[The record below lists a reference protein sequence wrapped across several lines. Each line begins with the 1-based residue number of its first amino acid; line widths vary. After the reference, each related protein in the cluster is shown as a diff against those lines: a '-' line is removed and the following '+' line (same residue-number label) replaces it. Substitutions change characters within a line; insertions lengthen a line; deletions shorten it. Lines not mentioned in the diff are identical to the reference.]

1 MSKGTFDLQVSN
13 ILRELQKEAE
23 ELRVDRINS
32 TMLLR
37 ALLEA
42 EESPLYDAL
51 LVQMEDPTCFPDMV
65 DETYDYMPVPQNAGA
80 EAVEKNDDEQ
90 EETGEPK
97 EENNT
102 AVQNVQE
109 PEDPKEVLP
118 QITFLDEG
126 EMKTIYF
133 DKDLEEVLGA
143 VIACFEMDEIVDVW
157 RLTAFFVHVMPR
169 DVRMVFRTY
178 GIKTNLLKTYFT
190 KKAENAS
197 VKKDETKGFKIPDEL
212 KGFVRNL
219 NEELKNEPCDISG
232 RNRECAQVWQTLQK
246 YSKSNAVLLGEPGVG
261 KTSIVVKMV
270 HDILDETCPEVF
282 KGFTVLSLD
291 VASSVAGTMYR
302 GQAEQRF
309 SALVDFLENQPNV
322 ILFID
327 EIHLINGAGACREGE
342 VDLANTL
349 KPILAGGKVR
359 VIGATTRDEYENY
372 FSRDGA
378 LKRRFRP
385 VYVKEPKMKEVYPML
400 KKSIETLSKYHGV
413 SITEEMVDFITLN
426 AACFDN
432 ETCNP
437 DRTKD
442 LIDLSMVA
450 AKQAGK
456 TEVDKEAVLANFAY
470 HFKKF
475 EKMSDRTKRSTAY
488 HEAGHCL
495 VALCSKELTN
505 YDVVAVS
512 IMPTDSY
519 LGVTVYE
526 DNDVTPEPTMEYF
539 VDRIAK
545 SLAGR
550 VAESMF
556 TRKTTSGAMV
566 DLQMATMQAHDIIS
580 KYGMAEF
587 GKNRSYTEETTNDK
601 VKDRINEEID
611 KIITKAMNRA
621 EEILSVNH
629 EALDA
634 LVEALM
640 KNGIVGPNDLKQI
653 LKDIE
658 RM

>member
-1 MSKGTFDLQVSN
+1 MSEKMPEKMLLDYQVLKILYDLTTEVEG
-13 ILRELQKEAE
+13 LG
-23 ELRVDRINS
+23 VDRVNS
-32 TMLLR
+32 TMMLK

-42 EESPLYDAL
+42 DESPLYNAILEQLYD
-51 LVQMEDPTCFPDMV
+51 MICFPELV
-65 DETYDYMPVPQNAGA
+65 DETYSYLPITEKTKKSKKQKEAFQQETKIETANVETSIEEEMDIPHIMFSFENETRTLIFDDELRPFLAAVGASIQLEQQVNIMAFTSFFVLTMTPNVRKVLRTFNINTTMLKEQFTAKPEAKVASNNEGTQTALVVPQ
-80 EAVEKNDDEQ
+80 
-90 EETGEPK
+90 
-97 EENNT
+97 
-102 AVQNVQE
+102 
-109 PEDPKEVLP
+109 
-118 QITFLDEG
+118 
-126 EMKTIYF
+126 
-133 DKDLEEVLGA
+133 
-143 VIACFEMDEIVDVW
+143 
-157 RLTAFFVHVMPR
+157 
-169 DVRMVFRTY
+169 
-178 GIKTNLLKTYFT
+178 
-190 KKAENAS
+190 
-197 VKKDETKGFKIPDEL
+197 EL
-212 KGFVRNL
+212 KCFVRNL
-219 NEELKNEPCDISG
+219 NEEMKGTTCDISG
-232 RNRECAQVWQTLQK
+232 RERECKQVWQTLQK
-246 YSKSNAVLLGEPGVG
+246 HSKSNAVLLGEAGVG
-261 KTSIVVKMV
+261 KTSIVIKMV
-270 HDILDETCPEVF
+270 HDILGGTCPETF

-302 GQAEQRF
+302 GQAEERF
-309 SALVDFLENQPNV
+309 SALVDYLENQPNV

-359 VIGATTRDEYENY
+359 VIGATTRDEYEKY

-400 KKSIETLSKYHGV
+400 KKSIETLSNFHGV

-442 LIDLSMVA
+442 LIDLAMVA
-450 AKQAGK
+450 AKDAGK
-456 TEVDKEAVLANFAY
+456 AEVDRESVLMNFQY

-475 EKMSDRTKRSTAY
+475 AKMSDRAKRSTAY

-495 VALCSKELTN
+495 VAMCSKELNN

-512 IMPTDSY
+512 IMPSDSY

-539 VDRIAK
+539 IDSIAMD
-545 SLAGR
+545 LAGR
-550 VAESMF
+550 VAEKMF
-556 TRKTTSGAMV
+556 TTTITSGARA
-566 DLQMATMQAHDIIS
+566 DLQMATKQAHAIVS
-580 KYGMAEF
+580 QYGMAEF
-587 GKNRSYTEETTNDK
+587 GKNRNFTEETTNDK

-611 KIITKAMNRA
+611 KIIGKAMTRA

-629 EALDA
+629 ETLDL

-640 KNGIVGPNDLKQI
+640 EKGIVGPNDLKDI
-653 LKDIE
+653 FKDIAK
-658 RM
+658 M

>member
-1 MSKGTFDLQVSN
+1 MSKGHFDLQASN
-13 ILRELQKEAE
+13 LLRELQKETE
-23 ELRVDRINS
+23 KLGVNRINS
-32 TMLLR
+32 TMLLK

-42 EESPLYDAL
+42 DESPLYDAL

-65 DETYDYMPVPQNAGA
+65 DETYSYMPVSENEGIPEGEEDVSDGETA
-80 EAVEKNDDEQ
+80 EFADEVSNQGTQETEDSEK
-90 EETGEPK
+90 
-97 EENNT
+97 
-102 AVQNVQE
+102 
-109 PEDPKEVLP
+109 EDLP
-118 QITFLDEG
+118 QITYLDEG
-126 EMKTIYF
+126 KKKTAYF
-133 DKDLEEVLGA
+133 DKDLAEVLGA
-143 VIACFEMDEIVDVW
+143 VVACFETGEIVNIW
-157 RLTAFFVHVMPR
+157 RLTSFLVHTMPR
-169 DVRMVFRTY
+169 DVRMIFRTY
-178 GIKTNLLKTYFT
+178 GIKTTLLKNYFT
-190 KKAENAS
+190 KKNENTS
-197 VKKDETKGFKIPDEL
+197 VKQQQVEGFKIPDEL

-219 NEELKNEPCDISG
+219 NQELKGEPCDISG
-232 RNRECAQVWQTLQK
+232 RNRECKQAWQTMLK
-246 YSKSNAVLLGEPGVG
+246 RTKRNVALIGEPGVG

-270 HDILDETCPEVF
+270 HDILNDTCPKEF

-309 SALVDFLENQPNV
+309 SALVDYLDNQPNI

-359 VIGATTRDEYENY
+359 VIGATTKKEYEEY

-400 KKSIETLSKYHGV
+400 KKSIETLSEYHGV
-413 SITEEMVDFITLN
+413 SISREMVDFIILN

-442 LIDLSMVA
+442 LIDLSMVV

-456 TEVDKEAVLANFAY
+456 TRVDKKSVLANFEY
-470 HFKKF
+470 HFKQF
-475 EKMSDRTKRSTAY
+475 AKMSDRAKRSTAY

-495 VALCSKELTN
+495 ILLCSKELIS

-526 DNDVTPEPTMEYF
+526 RNNVTPEPTMEYL
-539 VDRIAK
+539 VDQMAM

-550 VAESMF
+550 AAEKMF
-556 TRKTTSGAMV
+556 TNTITSGARS
-566 DLQMATMQAHDIIS
+566 DLANATGTAYNLVT
-580 KYGMAEF
+580 KYGMWEDF
-587 GKNRSYTEETTNDK
+587 GMNRIYTEEISSDK
-601 VKDRINEEID
+601 AKDQMNTAID
-611 KIITKAMNRA
+611 KLIDKAMIRA
-621 EEILSVNH
+621 EEILKANRNS
-629 EALDA
+629 LDL

-640 KNGIVGPNDLKQI
+640 KNGIVGPKDLKQI
-653 LKDIE
+653 LKDLKK
-658 RM
+658 M

>member
-1 MSKGTFDLQVSN
+1 MSKGTFDVQASK
-13 ILRELQKEAE
+13 ILRDLERDSFELNVV
-23 ELRVDRINS
+23 RVNS
-32 TMLLR
+32 TMMLK

-42 EESPLYDAL
+42 EESPLYNAL
-51 LVQMEDPTCFPDMV
+51 LLTMEDITYFPDMV
-65 DETYDYMPVPQNAGA
+65 EETYTYIPSTLNVKVTEEGEIPQI
-80 EAVEKNDDEQ
+80 VFNDD
-90 EETGEPK
+90 
-97 EENNT
+97 
-102 AVQNVQE
+102 
-109 PEDPKEVLP
+109 
-118 QITFLDEG
+118 G

-133 DKDLEEVLGA
+133 DEDLKDFLGLVVA
-143 VIACFEMDEIVDVW
+143 SFQIEKEIDIW
-157 RLTAFFVHVMPR
+157 RFTAFFVHTMSR
-169 DVRMVFRTY
+169 DVIKIFRTF
-178 GIKTNLLKTYFT
+178 GIRTDLLKERFT
-190 KKAENAS
+190 
-197 VKKDETKGFKIPDEL
+197 VKSNPEVEANKTTTDKLFGIPQDL

-219 NEELKNEPCDISG
+219 NEELKGEVCDISG
-232 RNRECAQVWQTLQK
+232 RDRECAQVWQTLQK
-246 YSKSNAVLLGEPGVG
+246 HSKSNAVLLGEPGVG
-261 KTSIVVKMV
+261 KTSIVIKMV
-270 HDILDETCPEVF
+270 HDILRGSCPETF

-309 SALVDFLENQPNV
+309 SALVDYLENQPNV

-359 VIGATTRDEYENY
+359 VIGATTRDEYEKY

-400 KKSIETLSKYHGV
+400 KKSIETLSNFHGV
-413 SITEEMVDFITLN
+413 SITEKMVDFITLN

-442 LIDLSMVA
+442 LIDLAMVA
-450 AKQAGK
+450 AKDAGK
-456 TEVDKEAVLANFAY
+456 TEVDRESVLVNFQY
-470 HFKKF
+470 HFKQF
-475 EKMSDRTKRSTAY
+475 AKMSDRAKRSTAY

-495 VALCSKELTN
+495 VAMCSKELKN

-512 IMPTDSY
+512 IMPSDSY

-526 DNDVTPEPTMEYF
+526 PNDVTPEPTMEYF
-539 VDRIAK
+539 IDSIAMN
-545 SLAGR
+545 LAGR
-550 VAESMF
+550 VAEKMF
-556 TRKTTSGAMV
+556 TTTITSGAWG
-566 DLQMATMQAHDIIS
+566 DLQTATKQAYAIVS
-580 KYGMAEF
+580 QYGMAEY
-587 GKNRSYTEETTNDK
+587 GKNRNFTEETTNDK

-611 KIITKAMNRA
+611 KIISKAMTRT

-629 EALDA
+629 ETLDR

-640 KNGIVGPNDLKQI
+640 EKGIVGPNDLKNI
-653 LKDIE
+653 FKDIE
-658 RM
+658 KM

>member
-1 MSKGTFDLQVSN
+1 MSKGNFDLPASN
-13 ILRELQKEAE
+13 LLRELQKEAE
-23 ELRVDRINS
+23 ELNVDRINS
-32 TMLLR
+32 TMLLK

-42 EESPLYDAL
+42 DESPLYDAL

-65 DETYDYMPVPQNAGA
+65 DETYSYMPVPENEGIPEGEEDVSDSETA
-80 EAVEKNDDEQ
+80 ESTSSKGTQDTKNSE
-90 EETGEPK
+90 K
-97 EENNT
+97 EE
-102 AVQNVQE
+102 
-109 PEDPKEVLP
+109 LP
-118 QITFLDEG
+118 QITYLDKG
-126 EMKTIYF
+126 KMKTAYF
-133 DKDLEEVLGA
+133 DEDLEEVLGA
-143 VIACFEMDEIVDVW
+143 VVACFEMGEIVNIW
-157 RLTAFFVHVMPR
+157 RLTSFLVHTMPR
-169 DVRMVFRTY
+169 DVRMVLRTY
-178 GIKTNLLKTYFT
+178 GIKTTLLKNYFS
-190 KKAENAS
+190 KKNENTT
-197 VKKDETKGFKIPDEL
+197 VKQKKVVGVFKIPDEI

-219 NEELKNEPCDISG
+219 NEDFKGDVCDISG
-232 RNRECAQVWQTLQK
+232 RNRECKQAWQTMLK
-246 YSKSNAVLLGEPGVG
+246 RTKRNVALIGEPGVG

-270 HDILDETCPEVF
+270 HDILNETCPEEF
-282 KGFTVLSLD
+282 KGFTILSLD

-309 SALVDFLENQPNV
+309 SALVDYLDNQPNV

-359 VIGATTRDEYENY
+359 VIGATTQKEYEEY

-378 LKRRFRP
+378 LKRRFRQ

-400 KKSIETLSKYHGV
+400 KKSIETLSEYHGV
-413 SITEEMVDFITLN
+413 SISKEMVDFIILN

-432 ETCNP
+432 ETSNP

-442 LIDLSMVA
+442 LIDLSMVV

-456 TEVDKEAVLANFAY
+456 TRVDKKSVLANFEY
-470 HFKKF
+470 HFKQF
-475 EKMSDRTKRSTAY
+475 AKMTDRAKRSTAY

-495 VALCSKELTN
+495 MLLCSKELTS

-526 DNDVTPEPTMEYF
+526 RNNITPEPTMEYL
-539 VDRIAK
+539 VDEMAM

-550 VAESMF
+550 AAEKLF
-556 TRKTTSGAMV
+556 TSTITSGARA
-566 DLQMATMQAHDIIS
+566 DLASATDTAYNLVT
-580 KYGMAEF
+580 KYGMWEEF
-587 GKNRSYTEETTNDK
+587 GMNRIYTEEISSDK
-601 VKDRINEEID
+601 AKDQMNEAID
-611 KIITKAMNRA
+611 KLISKAMARADDILNENRK
-621 EEILSVNH
+621 S
-629 EALDA
+629 LDL

-640 KNGIVGPNDLKQI
+640 KNGIVGPKDLKQI
-653 LKDIE
+653 LKDIK

>member
-1 MSKGTFDLQVSN
+1 MHTGEFDPKVSELL
-13 ILRELQKEAE
+13 IDLAREAT
-23 ELRVDRINS
+23 ELKVERINF
-32 TMLLR
+32 TMLLK

-42 EESPLYDAL
+42 KESHLYNAIL
-51 LVQMEDPTCFPDMV
+51 AQVEDITFFPDMLE
-65 DETYDYMPVPQNAGA
+65 ETYNYLPVP
-80 EAVEKNDDEQ
+80 EIRESKDDIGEIPKISLGNNP
-90 EETGEPK
+90 EEMT
-97 EENNT
+97 
-102 AVQNVQE
+102 
-109 PEDPKEVLP
+109 
-118 QITFLDEG
+118 
-126 EMKTIYF
+126 TIYF
-133 DKDLEEVLGA
+133 DDDLKEFLGL
-143 VIACFEMDEIVDVW
+143 VVACFHERETVDMW
-157 RLTAFFVHVMPR
+157 MFTAFFVYSMSR
-169 DVRMVFRTY
+169 DVIKVFRTF
-178 GIKTNLLKTYFT
+178 GVRTELLKKYFEVNF
-190 KKAENAS
+190 ENSPGAAPTN
-197 VKKDETKGFKIPDEL
+197 EANGFKIPDEL

-219 NEELKNEPCDISG
+219 NEEFKGKPCDISG
-232 RNRECAQVWQTLQK
+232 RDRECKQVWQTLQK
-246 YSKSNAVLLGEPGVG
+246 YFKSNAVLLGEPGVG

-270 HDILDETCPEVF
+270 HDILDETCPAVF

-359 VIGATTRDEYENY
+359 VIGATTRDEYEKY

-400 KKSIETLSKYHGV
+400 KKSIETLSNYHGV

-450 AKQAGK
+450 AKQVGK
-456 TEVDKEAVLANFAY
+456 TEVDKEAVLVNFAY

-475 EKMSDRTKRSTAY
+475 AKMSDRTKRSTAY

-512 IMPTDSY
+512 IMPSDSY

-539 VDRIAK
+539 IDSIAMD
-545 SLAGR
+545 LAGR

-556 TRKTTSGAMV
+556 TRTITSGARA
-566 DLQMATMQAHDIIS
+566 DLHMATKQAHAIIS

-587 GKNRSYTEETTNDK
+587 GKNRNYTEETTNDK

-611 KIITKAMNRA
+611 KIIDKAMNRA
-621 EEILSVNH
+621 RDILSVNH

-640 KNGIVGPNDLKQI
+640 ENGIVGPNDLKQI

-658 RM
+658 RT

>member
-1 MSKGTFDLQVSN
+1 MSKGNFDLQASD
-13 ILRELQKEAE
+13 IIRELQEEAE
-23 ELRVDRINS
+23 KIGVNRINA
-32 TMLLR
+32 TMLLK

-42 EESPLYDAL
+42 DESPLYDAL
-51 LVQMEDPTCFPDMV
+51 LVQVEDPRFFPEMV
-65 DETYDYMPVPQNAGA
+65 DETYSYLPI
-80 EAVEKNDDEQ
+80 VEESDV
-90 EETGEPK
+90 K
-97 EENNT
+97 EEF
-102 AVQNVQE
+102 
-109 PEDPKEVLP
+109 P
-118 QITFLDEG
+118 QITYRDG
-126 EMKTIYF
+126 NKIKTAYF
-133 DKDLEEVLGA
+133 DQDLEKVLGA
-143 VIACFEMDEIVDVW
+143 IIACFEMKETVTTW
-157 RLTAFFVHVMPR
+157 RLTTFLVHAMPH
-169 DVRMVFRTY
+169 DVRVILRTF
-178 GIKTNLLKTYFT
+178 GIKTSLLKTYFT
-190 KKAENAS
+190 KKTESAS
-197 VKKDETKGFKIPDEL
+197 ATEEVTGFKIPDEL

-219 NEELKNEPCDISG
+219 NEDLKGETCDISG
-232 RNRECAQVWQTLQK
+232 RDRECKQVWETLQK

-270 HDILDETCPEVF
+270 HDILNETCPEEF

-309 SALVDFLENQPNV
+309 SALVDYLDNQPNV

-349 KPILAGGKVR
+349 KPILASGKVR
-359 VIGATTRDEYENY
+359 VIGATTRAEYENY

-400 KKSIETLSKYHGV
+400 KKSIETLSNYHGV
-413 SITEEMVDFITLN
+413 AISKAMVDFIVLN

-456 TEVDKEAVLANFAY
+456 AKVDKDAVLANFQY

-475 EKMSDRTKRSTAY
+475 AKMSDRAKRSTAY

-495 VALCSKELTN
+495 VAMCSKELNN

-526 DNDVTPEPTMEYF
+526 PNDVTPEPTMEYF
-539 VDRIAK
+539 IDSIAMD
-545 SLAGR
+545 LAGR
-550 VAESMF
+550 VAEKMF
-556 TRKTTSGAMV
+556 TTTITSGAWG
-566 DLQMATMQAHDIIS
+566 DLQTATKQAHAIVS
-580 KYGMAEF
+580 QYGMAEF
-587 GKNRSYTEETTNDK
+587 GKNRNFTAETTNDK

-611 KIITKAMNRA
+611 KIIGKAMTRA

-629 EALDA
+629 DA
-634 LVEALM
+634 LKRLVEILM
-640 KNGIVGPNDLKQI
+640 INGIVGPSELKNI
-653 LKDIE
+653 FKDIE
-658 RM
+658 KM